1 MSLPPE
7 DVTRTPDR
15 RSSTQALFAAFR
27 TLTGARVKSPPPSTS
42 TAIGTPGAARPVSFA
57 SPHSA
62 DGSLQRISQVSQR
75 KGQPITGGPPGL
87 EELVAQVDRSH
98 SNAERAAAVDKI
110 CRVLEEYPVRNT
122 LGLWSVASDLLLPE
136 QPDDVA
142 ELGYKLLHGCA
153 SLPTLSAIERSVFF
167 DAASLRKNDRY
178 FGKRLQVIAALTK
191 GGRDIGACESS
202 IIPFVTSSLDA
213 CFQASLSGKR
223 KTNGKRRAD
232 NPTPEADNLARLFQ
246 YTIDLCRF
254 NAKVLTDDDV
264 EVLLRRATAICQE
277 ATQQSDVEHCIRLF
291 DTAIT
296 YIHVPTSV
304 IRPCMEVLCAI
315 YAHLPDL
322 KEQSW
327 GTLSNLLKSHV
338 GGAAVSSLLH
348 TLHDG
353 PMLKG
358 GREGKD
364 NGVYKRAPL
373 QVIQHLLL
381 EDGRGGLPTIPM
393 PLLFEAVKAFI
404 KEPDCTQERHA
415 IKLINT
421 VLDQAHLRAL
431 LLVETDLSDLIDII
445 SICAERDE
453 DRRETRGT
461 APDATTTTQDDAP
474 FDGMSRLSITA
485 LSY

>member
-291 DTAIT
+291 DTAIHPCT
-296 YIHVPTSV
+296 DKRHPSLYGGSV
-304 IRPCMEVLCAI
+304 CNIC
-315 YAHLPDL
+315 
-322 KEQSW
+322 
-327 GTLSNLLKSHV
+327 
-338 GGAAVSSLLH
+338 
-348 TLHDG
+348 
-353 PMLKG
+353 
-358 GREGKD
+358 
-364 NGVYKRAPL
+364 PL
-373 QVIQHLLL
+373 
-381 EDGRGGLPTIPM
+381 
-393 PLLFEAVKAFI
+393 A
-404 KEPDCTQERHA
+404 
-415 IKLINT
+415 
-421 VLDQAHLRAL
+421 
-431 LLVETDLSDLIDII
+431 
-445 SICAERDE
+445 
-453 DRRETRGT
+453 
-461 APDATTTTQDDAP
+461 
-474 FDGMSRLSITA
+474 
-485 LSY
+485 